1 MAYKLLAQV
10 TPLEAQIEIL
20 SWTIVDQSTELR
32 AKELS
37 LERTTTASDDL
48 LHQTSRLSKKLES
61 TWLLFSRS
69 IPLFMYC

>member
-37 LERTTTASDDL
+37 LERTTTVSDDL

-61 TWLLFSRS
+61 T
-69 IPLFMYC
+69 